1 MACKV
6 DGQVKRAVELLE
18 HVIAVRE
25 RAMGEYHH
33 SRLMSQ
39 HALEALH
46 ADSYISI

>member
-1 MACKV
+1 MAYKV

-25 RAMGEYHH
+25 RVMGEYHP

-39 HALEALH
+39 RALEALR
-46 ADSYISI
+46 AELPQ